1 MKILLTCA
9 GGMSSSLLA
18 QSLTNEAKKNGV
30 DDFSVEATGTENL
43 PLTLQKETYSAV
55 LLAPQVAYRKDFVE
69 KETAAYGIPVIP
81 IEGTMYTPMGAP
93 ALLKKI
99 LEQVKA

>member
-1 MKILLTCA
+1 MKLLLTCA

-18 QSLTNEAKKNGV
+18 QNLVNEAKKNGLE
-30 DDFSVEATGTENL
+30 DFSVQATGTESL
-43 PLTLQKETYSAV
+43 PLALQQDTYQAI

-69 KETAAYGIPVIP
+69 KEAGAYGIPVIP

-93 ALLKKI
+93 ALFKSI
-99 LEQVKA
+99 MERVQA